1 VSGNPS
7 LASSDATVKIA
18 QGSYY
23 SALARLSKTIVRSPI
38 TGTINSMDV
47 KTGDYL
53 TPSQQIAVVSNNGA
67 LEVTTYISS
76 EDAKRVN
83 VGGEATLNQNISAVV
98 TRVASA
104 IDPRTRKIEVKLG
117 IKNDNKTLINGQSVK
132 VEIKGLDFAK
142 NIKPKVNT
150 VTSQAL
156 KVFLSSV
163 KITPRGNF
171 VFTINED
178 FTLKAVN
185 VELGRI
191 VNDMVE
197 IRTGLNAEDRI
208 VKDARGLKEGN
219 KVEIKNL

>member
-1 VSGNPS
+1 
-7 LASSDATVKIA
+7 
-18 QGSYY
+18 
-23 SALARLSKTIVRSPI
+23 
-38 TGTINSMDV
+38 
-47 KTGDYL
+47 
-53 TPSQQIAVVSNNGA
+53 
-67 LEVTTYISS
+67 
-76 EDAKRVN
+76 
-83 VGGEATLNQNISAVV
+83 
-98 TRVASA
+98 
-104 IDPRTRKIEVKLG
+104 LG